1 MIEESLTVVTMNDCL
16 APEDKGAAE
25 QTDNDKIRN
34 LKEALKA

>member
-1 MIEESLTVVTMNDCL
+1 MIEESLTIVTMNDCL
-16 APEDKGAAE
+16 APEDKAAE